1 MATSPKI
8 QCRIISFRKIQ
19 KCIKYSKI
27 FCWCWWPFLCLQK
40 DWNSPQNTLVTSLI
54 FILIFNQ
61 MDRSTMNSNIRLNF
75 FSNKF
80 DIGIFYVF
88 NIRIIIDTFKILF
101 IRNNLFS
108 LKFVILFFWNFL
120 HFSLNLDYF
129 FHPPPPPQELPN

>member
-1 MATSPKI
+1 
-8 QCRIISFRKIQ
+8 
-19 KCIKYSKI
+19 
-27 FCWCWWPFLCLQK
+27 
-40 DWNSPQNTLVTSLI
+40 
-54 FILIFNQ
+54 

-129 FHPPPPPQELPN
+129 FHPPPPHKNCQIRKIQNFKNMLVKRGRGRGVIQLFKPKISPNYYFFLSKKIFLNII